1 MFKPKNILFPT
12 DFSKISLSVAQ
23 NVVDIAKE
31 YGAKIHVLYVLEKI
45 PPILTIRSIDL
56 TEDAIT
62 KSLTEE
68 ADKSIQKTKEQLS
81 SFGDVEIVTNC
92 RKGID
97 YEEIVKYSKENSI
110 DLIVL
115 STHGRTGLLH
125 TLIGSVAEKVIR
137 YSETP
142 VLVIPSKSK

>member
-45 PPILTIRSIDL
+45 PPILTIRTIDL
-56 TEDAIT
+56 TEKAIT
-62 KSLTEE
+62 KSFTEE
-68 ADKSIQKTKEQLS
+68 ANNSLQKTKEKLNNL
-81 SFGDVEIVTNC
+81 GDVEITTNC

-137 YSETP
+137 YAETP
-142 VLVIPSKSK
+142 VLVIPAKSK

>member
-12 DFSKISLSVAQ
+12 DFSKISLSVIQ
-23 NVVDIAKE
+23 NVFDIAKE
-31 YGAKIHVLYVLEKI
+31 YGAKIHVLYVLDKI
-45 PPILTIRSIDL
+45 PPILTIRTIDL
-56 TEDAIT
+56 TEEAIT

-68 ADKSIQKTKEQLS
+68 ANNSLQKTKEQLS
-81 SFGDVEIVTNC
+81 SFGDVEVTTVC

-137 YSETP
+137 YAETP
-142 VLVIPSKSK
+142 VLVIPAKSK